1 MQNPLIS
8 RRNLVRSLSISGL
21 IGFVAFAGLGC
32 PKGET
37 PETGAPAVNKKTSG
51 ATGAMS
57 GKKLIIAVIP
67 KGVTHSFWQTI
78 RAGAEKAAE
87 ENNAEIR
94 FVAPSVETDI
104 IGQKTIIDAQI
115 ANKVDAIVLA
125 AIDAK
130 GLASAVVKAQN
141 AGIPVITIDSAIDPD
156 TSVKFVAT
164 DNIKG
169 GASAADAI
177 AKLLPEGG
185 EIGVI
190 PFVKGAGSSDD
201 RENGFKE
208 QLKKYP
214 NLKIVST
221 LYSESDTGK
230 GQEVTNA
237 MIAANPNLKAIFA
250 ANQAGG
256 IGAAQAI
263 KQKNLKD
270 KIKIVAYDAGD
281 EEIAALKDGIVQ
293 ALIVQQPIE
302 MGYLRVKEA
311 VAAIQSKTVKSDK
324 PTIVDTGVTVVTME
338 NFKDEKIQKLL
349 YPTGAKK

>member
-1 MQNPLIS
+1 MQNPLLS
-8 RRNLVRSLSISGL
+8 RRNLVRSLSLSGL
-21 IGFVAFAGLGC
+21 IGFAAFAGLGC

-37 PETGAPAVNKKTSG
+37 PTSETSAGTTKTPDSAG
-51 ATGAMS
+51 
-57 GKKLIIAVIP
+57 GKKLVIAVIP
-67 KGVTHSFWQTI
+67 KGVTHSFWQTVK
-78 RAGAEKAAE
+78 AGAEKAAS
-87 ENNAEIR
+87 ENNAEII
-94 FVAPSVETDI
+94 FIAPPVETDI
-104 IGQKTIIDAQI
+104 VGQKSLIDAQI

-141 AGIPVITIDSAIDPD
+141 AGIPVITIDSGIDPD

-164 DNIKG
+164 DNMKG
-169 GASAADAI
+169 GAAAADAL
-177 AKLLPEGG
+177 AKMLPEGG
-185 EIGVI
+185 DVGVI

-214 NLKIVST
+214 NLKIVGT
-221 LYSESDTGK
+221 LYSDSDAGK
-230 GQEVTNA
+230 AQEVTNS
-237 MIAANPNLKAIFA
+237 MIAANANLRAIFA
-250 ANQAGG
+250 ANEPGG

-270 KIKIVAYDAGD
+270 KIKIVAYDASD
-281 EEIAALKDGIVQ
+281 KEIEALKEGTLQ
-293 ALIVQQPIE
+293 ALIVQQPFE
-302 MGYLRVKEA
+302 MGYLGVKEA

-324 PTIVDTGVTVVTME
+324 PTIVDTGVTVVTMA
-338 NFKDEKIQKLL
+338 NFNDAKVQKLL